1 MENCNL
7 SIEVYKKEKTMND
20 IEDLI
25 KKKKKNLLK
34 KTIEINEKKKMNEY
48 LNDVESDYKQY
59 LQHFKNQKQKQID
72 SLNLINNYLKML
84 NENEKIV
91 DHQNLL
97 LQKDQ
102 NEILEEI
109 EVIREQIS
117 DFSNL

>member
-1 MENCNL
+1 MKNCNL

-25 KKKKKNLLK
+25 KQKKKNILK

-48 LNDVESDYKQY
+48 LNEVEYDYQKY
-59 LQHFKNQKQKQID
+59 LYHFKTQKQKQID
-72 SLNLINNYLKML
+72 SFNLINNYLRML
-84 NENEKIV
+84 NDNEKIAE
-91 DHQNLL
+91 HQYLL

-109 EVIREQIS
+109 DAIREQIS